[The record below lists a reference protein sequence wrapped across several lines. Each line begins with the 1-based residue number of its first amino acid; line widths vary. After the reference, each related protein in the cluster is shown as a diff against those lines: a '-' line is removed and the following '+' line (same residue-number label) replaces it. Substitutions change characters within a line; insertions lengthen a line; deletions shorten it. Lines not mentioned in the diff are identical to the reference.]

1 VFNRVDFFLKPI
13 ISSLYFFIK
22 CNYYGSYTHVYK
34 LYCLQQYIHQKQ
46 GSLVEKRDHIHEIL
60 LQYAPLMARIAATH
74 EADQALREDLL
85 QDISLAVWHAVENF
99 RGDSSMKT
107 FIAKVAHNRAVDH
120 VLKETRRQDRHNL
133 SDPLLDLVSTDSH
146 QHSDNTYDLMTAMRR
161 LPLKFRQVISLQL
174 EGFNQ
179 AEIAHTLGLNEANVA
194 KRASRARVQLQ
205 KLMEQ

>member
-1 VFNRVDFFLKPI
+1 M
-13 ISSLYFFIK
+13 
-22 CNYYGSYTHVYK
+22 
-34 LYCLQQYIHQKQ
+34 
-46 GSLVEKRDHIHEIL
+46 EKRDHIHEIL

-107 FIAKVAHNRAVDH
+107 FIARVAHNRAVDH
-120 VLKETRRQDRHNL
+120 VLKETRRQDRHNS

>member
-1 VFNRVDFFLKPI
+1 M
-13 ISSLYFFIK
+13 
-22 CNYYGSYTHVYK
+22 
-34 LYCLQQYIHQKQ
+34 
-46 GSLVEKRDHIHEIL
+46 EKRDHIHEIL

-99 RGDSSMKT
+99 KGDSSMKT
-107 FIAKVAHNRAVDH
+107 FIARVAHNRAVDH

-146 QHSDNTYDLMTAMRR
+146 QHRDNTYDLMTAMRR

>member
-1 VFNRVDFFLKPI
+1 MFNCADFFLKPI
-13 ISSLYFFIK
+13 ISSLHFFIK

-34 LYCLQQYIHQKQ
+34 PYCLQQYIHKTQ
-46 GSLVEKRDHIHEIL
+46 GSIVSKKDHIHEVL
-60 LQYAPLMARIAATH
+60 LQYALLMARIAATH

-85 QDISLAVWHAVENF
+85 QDISLTVWHSVENF

>member
-1 VFNRVDFFLKPI
+1 
-13 ISSLYFFIK
+13 
-22 CNYYGSYTHVYK
+22 
-34 LYCLQQYIHQKQ
+34 
-46 GSLVEKRDHIHEIL
+46 
-60 LQYAPLMARIAATH
+60 
-74 EADQALREDLL
+74 
-85 QDISLAVWHAVENF
+85 
-99 RGDSSMKT
+99 MKT
-107 FIAKVAHNRAVDH
+107 FIARVAHNRAVDH

>member
-1 VFNRVDFFLKPI
+1 MFNRANFFLKSIVSP
-13 ISSLYFFIK
+13 LYFFIE
-22 CNYYGSYTHVYK
+22 CDYYGSYTHVYK
-34 LYCLQQYIHQKQ
+34 LYCLQMCIHQKQ

-107 FIAKVAHNRAVDH
+107 FIARVAHNRAVDH

>member
-1 VFNRVDFFLKPI
+1 M
-13 ISSLYFFIK
+13 
-22 CNYYGSYTHVYK
+22 
-34 LYCLQQYIHQKQ
+34 
-46 GSLVEKRDHIHEIL
+46 EKRDHIHEIL

-107 FIAKVAHNRAVDH
+107 FIARVAHNRAVDH

-146 QHSDNTYDLMTAMRR
+146 QHSDNTYDLMTAMRQ